1 MRTLKIWRLALAFI
15 ALSGLM
21 LSGLSGS
28 ASAVG
33 GNGLRV
39 SPVRPPDIII
49 EPGKNFTVNI
59 VVTNITT
66 EAANLQVIINDFT
79 ASSDESGQPAILL
92 DPGQFSPK
100 HSLKRFIKPLPN
112 FSLKA
117 GEQKSIPVTITVP
130 GNATGGG
137 YFGTVRFA
145 PASAVND
152 PDKNVTLAGSVG
164 SLLLV
169 RVPGDI
175 KSQVS
180 LASFDVRQG
189 GVPKNLF
196 FSNKQISSVVR
207 FQNEG
212 NIQEQPF
219 GKIQLKDRKNKVL
232 AEYEINDINPRG
244 NILPDTVRKFETD
257 LDKIGSFGM
266 YKLVGNFGYGTNG
279 QLLSASTTFYVV
291 PFILIIAFLSLVA
304 LIIFLVFGLPRL
316 IRAYNERIIKQ
327 ARRRR

>member
-1 MRTLKIWRLALAFI
+1 
-15 ALSGLM
+15 M
-21 LSGLSGS
+21 LISLSGS

-49 EPGKNFTVNI
+49 EPGKNFTINI

-66 EAANLQVIINDFT
+66 EPANLQVIINDFT
-79 ASSDESGQPAILL
+79 ASSDETGQPAILL
-92 DPGQFSPK
+92 NPNEFAPK
-100 HSLKRFIKPLPN
+100 HSLKRFVKPLPN

-117 GEQKSIPVTITVP
+117 GEKKSIAVNIAVP
-130 GNATGGG
+130 TNAVGGG
-137 YFGTVRFA
+137 YYGTVRFA

-152 PDKNVTLAGSVG
+152 SDNNVTLSSSVG
-164 SLLLV
+164 SLILV
-169 RVPGDI
+169 RVPGDV

-196 FSNKQISSVVR
+196 FSNKKISSVVR

-219 GKIQLKDRKNKVL
+219 GKIQLKDRSDKVL
-232 AEYEINDINPRG
+232 AEYEINDIDPRG
-244 NILPDTVRKFETD
+244 NILPDTIRRFETK
-257 LDKIGSFGM
+257 LDKIGNFGM

-279 QLLSASTTFYVV
+279 QLLSASTTFYIV
-291 PFILIIAFLSLVA
+291 PFIFIVGFLGFVG

-316 IRAYNERIIKQ
+316 IRAYNERIINQ